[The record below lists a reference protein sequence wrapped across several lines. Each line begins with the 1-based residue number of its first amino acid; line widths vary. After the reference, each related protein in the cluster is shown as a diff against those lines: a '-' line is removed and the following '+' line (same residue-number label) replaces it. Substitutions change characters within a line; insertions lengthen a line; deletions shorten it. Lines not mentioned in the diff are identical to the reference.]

1 MVHPILLY
9 LIKANALLLFFW
21 LFYRIF
27 IRKETFYTTVRWYFV
42 FSMLFSLIAPLL
54 TYTKTVVIYQNITE
68 IGFNN
73 GNFLGEEQ
81 TFDTIVQPSF
91 WETVDWQLWL
101 LLTILSV
108 SAFFI
113 LRTVYQIVS
122 LYLDIKKLPC
132 LKGNPNIKITK
143 NQKNIYS
150 FYRWIVVP
158 ERKLLSPN
166 LNMILAHENIHLN
179 QKHTLDLLFIEI
191 VSAVFW
197 FNPSIKWLQK
207 DLNANLEFIVDEKMV
222 ANYEPVTY
230 QKCLLEEQTSRLPSY
245 INTFSTNDLK
255 RRIIQL
261 NTKKSNHMKKVKI
274 LLTAPVLVAFFVLFQ
289 VETVAQIQTEE
300 VKEQDEKSIV
310 VHHKVYN
317 ADEVRSDRSLY
328 EELIANHIIT
338 IDDEPQTKEQLEK
351 FDHTKIEYMHLA
363 INHYTSGTVYGYNL
377 STKPLEQVS
386 SHIDRLID
394 EKRTEEAAL
403 KNIKEKS
410 LAKSNTNSYFY
421 EKEGIEKLSIYN
433 RWGNLIAQA
442 TENFEDLEIENLPDG
457 VYYYVAINNGQRSS
471 GSFTTGDYKN
481 PIQNKEDI
489 STTTIDENG
498 IHFENPPTR
507 MDFTIKDMLIILDGK
522 EISEDLFNDIAPTKI
537 KSITFL
543 NQAEQVKPYGKK
555 GENGV
560 VVIKT
565 KKDNH
570 DKIKKEYLEQA
581 RQAEVLRK
589 EALEKREE
597 AIENRQQL
605 IEERKKRIQEKQALK
620 AEKESLAGT
629 NFDEKVD
636 LLRTTFSNL
645 KSLKDEFENEKVKI
659 THLSAEISY
668 PKDGVKMKISEN
680 Y

>member
-1 MVHPILLY
+1 MIHPILLY

-27 IRKETFYTTVRWYFV
+27 IRKETFYTIVRWYFV
-42 FSMLFSLIAPLL
+42 FSILFSLIAPLL
-54 TYTKTVVIYQNITE
+54 TYTKTVVIYQNMTE
-68 IGFNN
+68 NGFNN
-73 GNFLGEEQ
+73 VSFLAEEQ

-91 WETVDWQLWL
+91 WETVDWQLWF

-108 SAFFI
+108 SAFFV
-113 LRTVYQIVS
+113 LKSVYQIVS
-122 LYLDIKKLPC
+122 LYLEVKKLPC

-191 VSAVFW
+191 VSAAFW

-289 VETVAQIQTEE
+289 AETVAQIQTEE

-351 FDHTKIEYMHLA
+351 FDHTKIEYMHLV

-386 SHIDRLID
+386 SHIDRSID

-589 EALEKREE
+589 KALEKREE

-605 IEERKKRIQEKQALK
+605 IEERQQRTQERHALK
-620 AEKESLAGT
+620 AEKESLAGN

-636 LLRTTFSNL
+636 LLRTTFGNL

>member
-21 LFYRIF
+21 LSYRIF
-27 IRKETFYTTVRWYFV
+27 IRKETFYTIVRWYFV
-42 FSMLFSLIAPLL
+42 FSILFSLIAPLL

-191 VSAVFW
+191 VSAAFW

-289 VETVAQIQTEE
+289 AETVAQIQTVESQE
-300 VKEQDEKSIV
+300 LTENETKIIQKHLLIDEIK
-310 VHHKVYN
+310 
-317 ADEVRSDRSLY
+317 SDRAKYIDLVNNY
-328 EELIANHIIT
+328 EIT
-338 IDDEPQTKEQLEK
+338 IDDNELNKGQLLA
-351 FDHTKIEYMHLA
+351 FDHTKIKSIQKITSSNKPEHLYKLNLLTSTKIDGNITDVSESHIVVDGYSVDESFLKSINPEDIDEVYILRSEKTLKKQNKDGKNGNVVIVTKNNNA
-363 INHYTSGTVYGYNL
+363 INLIEKERKEESLHQNSTRKKENKSNL
-377 STKPLEQVS
+377 NVLHTADNYIKNNFNYVEESFEESKKLLIRNDEDDVKLEQLTVE
-386 SHIDRLID
+386 IDIPND
-394 EKRTEEAAL
+394 TVKF
-403 KNIKEKS
+403 IV
-410 LAKSNTNSYFY
+410 
-421 EKEGIEKLSIYN
+421 
-433 RWGNLIAQA
+433 
-442 TENFEDLEIENLPDG
+442 TEN
-457 VYYYVAINNGQRSS
+457 Y
-471 GSFTTGDYKN
+471 
-481 PIQNKEDI
+481 
-489 STTTIDENG
+489 
-498 IHFENPPTR
+498 
-507 MDFTIKDMLIILDGK
+507 
-522 EISEDLFNDIAPTKI
+522 
-537 KSITFL
+537 
-543 NQAEQVKPYGKK
+543 
-555 GENGV
+555 
-560 VVIKT
+560 
-565 KKDNH
+565 
-570 DKIKKEYLEQA
+570 
-581 RQAEVLRK
+581 
-589 EALEKREE
+589 
-597 AIENRQQL
+597 
-605 IEERKKRIQEKQALK
+605 
-620 AEKESLAGT
+620 
-629 NFDEKVD
+629 
-636 LLRTTFSNL
+636 
-645 KSLKDEFENEKVKI
+645 
-659 THLSAEISY
+659 
-668 PKDGVKMKISEN
+668 
-680 Y
+680 